1 MNVIISNRNKDI
13 LSELNVD
20 VLKSLSGEF
29 TADEIIQSFS
39 NFFFN
44 RMFLDITAIKD
55 YTDIKNIQK
64 LSIGLD
70 VSKIIL
76 LLDDS
81 EVVNSPL
88 YKSKLVSFGIYNF
101 TNDLTGL
108 KYLYDNPNEYKD
120 VANYQDVGD
129 QVTSNAMAN
138 ASIVKV
144 GVRIIGFKNVTNHAG
159 ATSLIYMMKKAL
171 SSRYSVF
178 CIEVNKKDFM
188 YFNDENMVS
197 ISVNEL
203 GNTVLK
209 YKDADIILIDLN
221 DMDES
226 TLDGDVIYL
235 VEPSTIKLNKVMLVN
250 RNVFSDLVGKNV
262 VLNMSLLSNSD
273 IKDFESESGCKV
285 LYSLQPMNDKVNNE
299 EIMMPFFETLGLVKK
314 VETESNNNN
323 TSKFSNLFG
332 FLKKN

>member
-1 MNVIISNRNKDI
+1 M
-13 LSELNVD
+13 
-20 VLKSLSGEF
+20 VLFEF
-29 TADEIIQSFS
+29 NDMS
-39 NFFFN
+39 
-44 RMFLDITAIKD
+44 
-55 YTDIKNIQK
+55 
-64 LSIGLD
+64 
-70 VSKIIL
+70 IIL

-108 KYLYDNPNEYKD
+108 KYLYDNPNGYKD

-197 ISVNEL
+197 ISANEL

-209 YKDADIILIDLN
+209 YKDSDIILIDLN

-262 VLNMSLLSNSD
+262 ILNMSLLSNSD
-273 IKDFESESGCKV
+273 INDFESESGCKV

-323 TSKFSNLFG
+323 NNSKFSNLFG